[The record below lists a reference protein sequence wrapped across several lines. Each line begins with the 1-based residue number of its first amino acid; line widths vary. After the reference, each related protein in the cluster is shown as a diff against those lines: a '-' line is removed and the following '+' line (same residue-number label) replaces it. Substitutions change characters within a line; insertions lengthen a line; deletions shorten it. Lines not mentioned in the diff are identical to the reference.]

1 MKRLTIIALIVL
13 LIAGVF
19 VSCNEENIVD
29 DEFIPPID
37 ITSETTTLIPGSR
50 YRTVEDTTIA
60 DRITIDGEGS
70 VTIILTE
77 GTTLTAEKGINV
89 TDDQEILIKG
99 TGKLVA
105 TGDPKSAGI
114 GGGDGEDGGTVR
126 IQGGDITANGGNEG
140 GAGIGGG
147 KGGKSGTTIIEKKEG
162 KAAPD
167 VKTKGGKATSHGIG
181 NGDGVTEDPEEVK
194 LNGMDLEVS
203 NDGEFWEDY
212 GGDNPEQYMRSYV
225 AVVITYNANGGTGS
239 MPAQK
244 VHSGV
249 ATTLNANAFTK
260 EGKVFKGWNT
270 KADGTGTA
278 YANGASVTLTEDVT
292 LYARWEAAPEGYY
305 ITSDTETI
313 QSGHT
318 WTIQEN
324 VENEHKII
332 IEGNEETTILLPEG
346 LKLEVK
352 YGIAV
357 SSGQT
362 LVIDGTGELVA
373 GEGLQGGYQGQAGI
387 GGREQFDHGGTI
399 IIENGTVTAYGG
411 WDTSGIGCKNYPEEA
426 VPPAEG
432 TANIQ
437 IRGGVVTSIGDGA
450 GIGGYKA
457 TILIEGG
464 EVHAT
469 ADDGAGIGGYGC
481 SITINGGEIY
491 ATGGEEGAGIGSN
504 NDMFGPDP
512 HQDIT
517 ITGGTITAIGGSCD
531 WGGGAGIGGGN
542 DGASGTITIT
552 GGSITATG
560 GYSVDESAA
569 ADGIGRGLG
578 SGARD
583 ITVSGV
589 TLFVSEDG
597 IGWSPYAGTPRQYMK
612 TDNVQLNY
620 ITTSTASLE
629 AGKTYTIAGDVT
641 NNNRITISGAVTIS
655 LPAGRTLTLSKGI
668 TVAEGQTLTI
678 SGDSSGK
685 LYATGLGDNAG
696 IGGLGSDTCGTIIID
711 GGEIHATGGNT
722 GGAGIGSGTGATN
735 GGAVIINGG
744 TVIAVGQGGSSGGG
758 AGIGGGQAAKTAP
771 VSITINGGNVTATG
785 ATSAA
790 GIGGGANGPG
800 NVTINGG
807 TITAIGGGIGD
818 TAGFKSCG
826 GSGIGC
832 GRAGDFATVNI
843 TGGDITAN
851 GNGGGAGIG
860 GAENYG
866 SVHTTIS
873 ITISGGRVTATGS
886 SGTINAKAYAAAG
899 IGGTYNQP
907 DSSSGVGSMTITLSG
922 SAEIKAS
929 AADATGGADKNKAWG
944 IGRGNA
950 SSDSPVEANLNIS
963 GLDGGNTL
971 MSSDYSDYDYDDYS
985 DVGCK
990 QYMKTANY
998 VEPEP

>member
-1 MKRLTIIALIVL
+1 MKRATVIALIVL
-13 LIAGVF
+13 LIAGAF
-19 VSCNEENIVD
+19 VSCNYDNIID
-29 DEFIPPID
+29 DEFNPAID
-37 ITSETTTLIPGSR
+37 ITSETITLIPGSR

-60 DRITIDGEGS
+60 DRVTIDGKGT

-89 TDDQEILIKG
+89 TDDQELHIIG
-99 TGKLVA
+99 EGKLVA
-105 TGDPKSAGI
+105 TGDEKSAGI
-114 GGGDGEDGGTVR
+114 GGGDGEDSGTIV
-126 IQGGDITANGGNEG
+126 IQGGDITANGGTGG

-147 KGGKSGTTIIEKKEG
+147 KGGKGGTVIIETLDDTD
-162 KAAPD
+162 APE
-167 VKTKGGKATSHGIG
+167 VTTKGGNAGADGIG
-181 NGDGVTEDPEEVK
+181 NGDGATGDPETVELDGV
-194 LNGMDLEVS
+194 GLEVS
-203 NDGEFWEDY
+203 ADGLTWEDY
-212 GGDNPEQYMRSYV
+212 DDANPHPKQYMRTFV
-225 AVVITYNANGGTGS
+225 GATITFNANGGTGD
-239 MPAQK
+239 MAAQTIHINK
-244 VHSGV
+244 
-249 ATTLNANAFTK
+249 ATALKPNTFTK
-260 EGKVFKGWNT
+260 EGEIFKGWNT
-270 KADGTGTA
+270 KADGSGDD
-278 YANGASVTLTEDVT
+278 YADKASIEISADIT
-292 LYARWEAAPEGYY
+292 LYAQWEVAPTGNY
-305 ITSDTETI
+305 ITAETTTI
-313 QSGHT
+313 QSGLT
-318 WTIQEN
+318 WTIQDN
-324 VENEHKII
+324 VVNLNKIVI
-332 IEGNEETTILLPEG
+332 DGTEETSIILPEG

-352 YGIAV
+352 LGIAV

-362 LVIDGTGELVA
+362 LIIDGTGELVA
-373 GEGLQGGYQGQAGI
+373 GEGLIGGSQGQAGI
-387 GGREQFDHGGTI
+387 GGAHQYDYGGTI
-399 IIENGTVTAYGG
+399 IIRGGIVTAYGG
-411 WDTSGIGCKNYPEEA
+411 WYTSGIGCINYPEGE
-426 VPPAEG
+426 PPAEG
-432 TANIQ
+432 TLNIK
-437 IRGGVVTSIGDGA
+437 IYGGVVTSTGDAAA

-457 TILIEGG
+457 SILIEDG
-464 EVHAT
+464 EVHAQT
-469 ADDGAGIGGYGC
+469 TGTGAGIGGYGC
-481 SITINGGEIY
+481 SITINGGTIE
-491 ATGGEEGAGIGSN
+491 AVGEKEGAGIGSN
-504 NDMFGPDP
+504 NYMYGDDP
-512 HQDIT
+512 HHDIT

-531 WGGGAGIGGGN
+531 WGAGAGIGGGYY
-542 DGASGTITIT
+542 GASGTITIS

-560 GYSVDESAA
+560 GYSVDYSAA
-569 ADGIGRGLG
+569 ADGIGRGSG

-971 MSSDYSDYDYDDYS
+971 MSATIVTMTMMIIVMLVVSSI
-985 DVGCK
+985 
-990 QYMKTANY
+990 
-998 VEPEP
+998 

>member
-70 VTIILTE
+70 VTIILKE

-89 TDDQEILIKG
+89 TEDQEIIIQG

-167 VKTKGGKATSHGIG
+167 VKTKGGNATSHGIG

-194 LNGMDLEVS
+194 LNGLDLEVS

-212 GGDNPEQYMRSYV
+212 DGDNPEQYMRSYV
-225 AVVITYNANGGTGS
+225 PVIVTFNANGGTGS

-244 VHSGV
+244 IHAGV
-249 ATTLNANAFTK
+249 ATALNANAFTK

-305 ITSDTETI
+305 ITADTETI

-362 LVIDGTGELVA
+362 LVIDGSGELVA

-411 WDTSGIGCKNYPEEA
+411 WDTSGIGCKNYPEED

-491 ATGGEEGAGIGSN
+491 ATGGKEGAGIGSN
-504 NDMFGPDP
+504 NNMFGPDP

-531 WGGGAGIGGGN
+531 WGAGAGIGGGY
-542 DGASGTITIT
+542 DGASGTITIS

-569 ADGIGRGLG
+569 ADGIGKGLG

-583 ITVSGV
+583 IHIDEGV
-589 TLFVSEDG
+589 PMFVSEDD

-620 ITTSTASLE
+620 ITSSTTALE
-629 AGKTYTIAGDVT
+629 AGKIYTISGNVN
-641 NNNRITISGAVTIS
+641 NNNRLTISGAVTIS

-678 SGDSSGK
+678 TGDS
-685 LYATGLGDNAG
+685 TGRLLVTGGGPDLSAG
-696 IGGLGSDTCGTIIID
+696 IGNVKNYASGNIIIN
-711 GGEIHATGGNT
+711 GGRIEATGCP
-722 GGAGIGSGTGATN
+722 GGAGIG
-735 GGAVIINGG
+735 GGRFGSCNVTINGG
-744 TVIAVGQGGSSGGG
+744 TVIATGGDKVNVLGNWYSGG
-758 AGIGGGQAAKTAP
+758 AGIGVGERG
-771 VSITINGGNVTATG
+771 
-785 ATSAA
+785 TS
-790 GIGGGANGPG
+790 
-800 NVTINGG
+800 V
-807 TITAIGGGIGD
+807 
-818 TAGFKSCG
+818 
-826 GSGIGC
+826 
-832 GRAGDFATVNI
+832 TVNI
-843 TGGDITAN
+843 TGGDITAT
-851 GNGGGAGIG
+851 GRGGGAGIG
-860 GAENYG
+860 GA
-866 SVHTTIS
+866 SDWALDITTFI
-873 ITISGGRVTATGS
+873 INISGGRITATGS
-886 SGTINAKAYAAAG
+886 RATVGTIDESAAG
-899 IGGTYNQP
+899 IGGGFAQP
-907 DSSSGVGSMTITLSG
+907 CNSTGAGSMTITLSG
-922 SAEIKAS
+922 SPQIKAS
-929 AADATGGADKNKAWG
+929 AGEKSEGSEIYRNAWG
-944 IGRGNA
+944 IGRGNKNN
-950 SSDSPVEANLNIS
+950 SSIEEANLDLT
-963 GLDGGNTL
+963 GLAAGVKLQVSATDT
-971 MSSDYSDYDYDDYS
+971 DDYVDFNGS
-985 DVGCK
+985 NRMR
-990 QYMKTANY
+990 YMKTDNY
-998 VEPEP
+998 EEPEP